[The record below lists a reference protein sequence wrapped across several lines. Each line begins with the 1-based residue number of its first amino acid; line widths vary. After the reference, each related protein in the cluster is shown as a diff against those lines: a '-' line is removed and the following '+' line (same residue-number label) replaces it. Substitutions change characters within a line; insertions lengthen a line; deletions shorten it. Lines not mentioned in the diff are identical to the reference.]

1 MDAGDRGRPRGAG
14 RAKPAVAVGVLAA
27 IAVGLFVFFLGLP
40 SRSGPDGLGAHD
52 LPAALLIGAVMG
64 GVAGWL
70 TFRRG
75 LRGWTDPD
83 AGRPDPKTP
92 RR

>member
-1 MDAGDRGRPRGAG
+1 MDIDDRDRRLGAG

-27 IAVGLFVFFLGLP
+27 IAVGLFVFFIGVP

-52 LPAALLIGAVMG
+52 RSAALLIGAVIG
-64 GVAGWL
+64 VVAGWL

-75 LRGWTDPD
+75 IRSWIDPNT
-83 AGRPDPKTP
+83 GRTDPKTP
-92 RR
+92 RH